1 MPAPADPAAPLVVLF
16 DGVCNLCNAS
26 VTWIIKRDKQARIR
40 FAPLQS
46 ATGRRMMAQHHL
58 PPDDL
63 GSLVLIEDGRAFRES
78 TAALRV
84 ARALRFPWPLL
95 SVCLLLPRCLRD
107 PVYRLIARN
116 RHRLVPR
123 DTTCPLPSAEWR
135 DRFLPLS

>member
-1 MPAPADPAAPLVVLF
+1 MSGNLRVVLF
-16 DGVCNLCNAS
+16 DGECGLCAAS
-26 VTWIIKRDKQARIR
+26 VRFILRRDPAARFR

-116 RHRLVPR
+116 RHRLVPL